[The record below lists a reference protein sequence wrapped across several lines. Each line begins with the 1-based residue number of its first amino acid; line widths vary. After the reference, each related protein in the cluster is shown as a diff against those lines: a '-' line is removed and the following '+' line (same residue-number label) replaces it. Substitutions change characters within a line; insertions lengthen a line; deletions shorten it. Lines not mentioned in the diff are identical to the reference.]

1 MIIIIINDFLPSYTL
16 LHKWIPEI
24 TNRIP
29 PYTITIRYG
38 SVPCLIS
45 LQFKCVS
52 KKSGQLIMKSVQ
64 IVRWK
69 HVSKVSVVFAPFN

>member
-29 PYTITIRYG
+29 PYTIRIRYG
-38 SVPCLIS
+38 LVPCLIS

-52 KKSGQLIMKSVQ
+52 KKIRSINHETHANSTVET
-64 IVRWK
+64 R
-69 HVSKVSVVFAPFN
+69 F